1 MKKNFLACAATLI
14 TVLAIS
20 HTGYSQK
27 SSSAIVYNTTVD
39 PTSSATTS
47 AVSVDAVA
55 AKALKDFNKTF
66 AGVSTA
72 KWYIVK
78 AGFTTNFTQ
87 NDIQYRVDYDK
98 KGNWTGTMKSYD
110 EKKLSREVR
119 ATVKTV
125 YYDYSIKWVK
135 EITVPHYP
143 NIIVYMIHIDDETS
157 FKNLQVIDGE
167 IIVLEAYDKQ

>member
-1 MKKNFLACAATLI
+1 MKKNFLACAATFI
-14 TVLAIS
+14 AVLAIC

-27 SSSAIVYNTTVD
+27 SSSAIVYNTPVD
-39 PTSSATTS
+39 PSSSASTS

-72 KWYIVK
+72 KWYIVN
-78 AGFTTNFTQ
+78 AGFTTKFTQ
-87 NDIQYRVDYDK
+87 NDIQFRVDYDK

-110 EKKLSREVR
+110 EKKLSRDVR
-119 ATVKTV
+119 ATVKSV

-135 EITVPHYP
+135 EITVPNYP
-143 NIIVYMIHIDDETS
+143 NIIVYMIHIDDEKS

-167 IIVLEAYDKQ
+167 ILVLEAYDKQ